1 MNEPLNEKNDDQQL
15 TFHVPVSSIRYVYTD
30 EGGEPVSEVKGHDM
44 THDGRLSRWMDT
56 YGDEMVRLA
65 YGVLKDSNL
74 AQDAAQDAFVK
85 AWKGWASFRGDCSEK
100 TYLIRILM
108 NTCRDYLRTF
118 WMKRLDRRITPD
130 KLPEPYADAPMP
142 DRTVIEAVLSLPV
155 KLRRVILLRYWQQMK
170 VREIGE
176 ALSLSPETV
185 KKRLTRAN
193 QKLNTQLKGW
203 YYDE

>member
-1 MNEPLNEKNDDQQL
+1 M
-15 TFHVPVSSIRYVYTD
+15 
-30 EGGEPVSEVKGHDM
+30 SEVKGPDI
-44 THDGRLSRWMDT
+44 THDGQLSRWMDA

-65 YGVLKDSNL
+65 YGVLKDAYL

-85 AWKGWASFRGDCSEK
+85 AWKGQAAFRGDCAEK

-108 NTCRDYLRTF
+108 NTCRDYLRTS
-118 WMKRLDRRITPD
+118 WMKRLDRRISLDT
-130 KLPEPYADAPMP
+130 LPEPYADAPNP

-155 KLRRVILLRYWQQMK
+155 KLRRVILLRYWQRMK
-170 VREIGE
+170 IREIGE
-176 ALSLSPETV
+176 ALRLSPETV

-193 QKLNTQLKGW
+193 QKLSTQLKGW

>member
-1 MNEPLNEKNDDQQL
+1 
-15 TFHVPVSSIRYVYTD
+15 
-30 EGGEPVSEVKGHDM
+30 
-44 THDGRLSRWMDT
+44 
-56 YGDEMVRLA
+56 
-65 YGVLKDSNL
+65 
-74 AQDAAQDAFVK
+74 
-85 AWKGWASFRGDCSEK
+85 
-100 TYLIRILM
+100 M

-118 WMKRLDRRITPD
+118 WMKRLDRRITLD

-155 KLRRVILLRYWQQMK
+155 KLRCVILLHYWQQMK
-170 VREIGE
+170 IREIGE

-203 YYDE
+203 YYNE

>member
-1 MNEPLNEKNDDQQL
+1 M
-15 TFHVPVSSIRYVYTD
+15 D
-30 EGGEPVSEVKGHDM
+30 EGGEPVSEVKGPDI
-44 THDGRLSRWMDT
+44 THDGRLSHWMDA

-65 YGVLKDSNL
+65 YGVLKDSYL

-118 WMKRLDRRITPD
+118 WMKRLDRRIALD

-142 DRTVIEAVLSLPV
+142 DRTVIEAVLSLPA
-155 KLRRVILLRYWQQMK
+155 KLRCVILLHYWQQMK
-170 VREIGE
+170 IREIGE

>member
-1 MNEPLNEKNDDQQL
+1 
-15 TFHVPVSSIRYVYTD
+15 
-30 EGGEPVSEVKGHDM
+30 
-44 THDGRLSRWMDT
+44 MDA

-65 YGVLKDSNL
+65 YGVLKDAYL

-85 AWKGWASFRGDCSEK
+85 AWKGQAAFRGDCAEK

-108 NTCRDYLRTF
+108 NTCRDYLRTS
-118 WMKRLDRRITPD
+118 WMKRLDRRISLDT
-130 KLPEPYADAPMP
+130 LPEPYADAPNP

-155 KLRRVILLRYWQQMK
+155 KLRRVILLRYWQRMK
-170 VREIGE
+170 IREIGE
-176 ALSLSPETV
+176 ALRLSPETV

-193 QKLNTQLKGW
+193 QKLSTQLKGW